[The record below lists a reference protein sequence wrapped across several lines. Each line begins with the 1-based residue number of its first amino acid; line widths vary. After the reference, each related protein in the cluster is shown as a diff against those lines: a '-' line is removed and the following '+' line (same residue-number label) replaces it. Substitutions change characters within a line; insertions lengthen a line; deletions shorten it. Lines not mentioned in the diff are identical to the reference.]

1 MSRPIHHLYAP
12 PLNAQATKAATLIWA
27 RTHHNPDQ
35 STRLEVLLTKR
46 SEEASFAPGAYVFP
60 GGKIA
65 PDDETHATH
74 YLALHPHCPLSLLQ
88 ASQICAALRES
99 FEELGLVLI
108 QDESGAHL
116 SLAQIETLKRHEDL
130 YPQLSRLKWTLC
142 IESPHLLCH
151 WITDRDLPI
160 RFDVPFFV
168 AQCPDDLHPTADE
181 KEQFDPTWLSPSEA
195 LLRHQAGQLHL
206 VYPTIKTL
214 ERLHGIHSVHALL
227 NATQHNAPW
236 FSSCPRAGFL
246 GGKKHRYME
255 HESAF
260 GELALVCPE
269 GQVQHHLDW
278 QSERAVALLKN
289 VARLTA
295 PNPGL
300 MTGPGTN
307 TYIVGT
313 PESGFIVI
321 DPGPALAEHL
331 ERICHATAGDIR
343 HIICTHSHA
352 DHSPGAKPLQAMCKH
367 TSPTIWGLPSAPTA
381 RANSVFVPDQACTD
395 GLTWVLTD
403 ERAKIDHT
411 LRVVFTP
418 GHAANHICLVLEEEG
433 LFFSGD
439 HILNG
444 STTVVDPPDGNM
456 NAYLASL
463 DRLRALCVR
472 EKIEF
477 ILPAHGHVLGNSFG
491 APFDPVHLID
501 NLKAHRLKRE
511 AKIKEVLRLDPKG
524 DLTTW
529 VKRAYDD
536 VPERVWPAA
545 LRSLSAHVERLLEM
559 GLGFEL
565 SLTAQEQLKHPSK
578 VLEL

>member
-12 PLNAQATKAATLIWA
+12 HLNAQATRAATLIWA

-46 SEEASFAPGAYVFP
+46 SEKASFAPGAYVFP
-60 GGKIA
+60 GGKIDPA
-65 PDDETHATH
+65 DESHAAA
-74 YLALHPHCPLSLLQ
+74 YLALHPNCKWTCVQ

-99 FEELGLVLI
+99 FEELGLVLV
-108 QDESGAHL
+108 QDESG
-116 SLAQIETLKRHEDL
+116 SRMPSAQIEKLFRHEDL
-130 YPQLSRLKWTLC
+130 YAQLSNLKWTLC

-151 WITDRDLPI
+151 WITDRDWPI

-168 AQCPDDLHPTADE
+168 VACPDDLHPSSDE
-181 KEQFDPTWLSPSEA
+181 KEQFDPLWMSPAEA
-195 LLRHQAGQLHL
+195 LKKNQADQLHL

-214 ERLHGIHSVHALL
+214 ERLQSLESAQALL
-227 NATQHNAPW
+227 DATKHNEPW
-236 FSSCPRAGFL
+236 FSSCARAGFL

-255 HESAF
+255 HEGAF

-331 ERICHATAGDIR
+331 ERICHATGGDIR

-352 DHSPGAKPLQAMCKH
+352 DHSPGAKPLQAMCKNA
-367 TSPTIWGLPSAPTA
+367 SPLIWGLPSAPTA

-395 GLTWVLTD
+395 GHAFVLQD
-403 ERAKIDHT
+403 ERSGIAHT

-463 DRLRALCVR
+463 ERLRALCVS
-472 EKIEF
+472 EHIEF
-477 ILPAHGHVLGNSFG
+477 ILPAHGHVLGNAFG

-501 NLKAHRLKRE
+501 NLRAHRLKRE
-511 AKIKEVLRLDPKG
+511 AKIKDVLRLDPKG
-524 DLTTW
+524 DLSTW

-545 LRSLSAHVERLLEM
+545 LRSLSAHVERLVEM
-559 GLGFEL
+559 GLEFEL
-565 SLTAQEQLKHPSK
+565 SLKAQEQLKHTSK

>member
-1 MSRPIHHLYAP
+1 MSRPLHHLYAP
-12 PLNAQATKAATLIWA
+12 HLNAQATQAASLIWA
-27 RTHHNPDQ
+27 RTHQGPDQ
-35 STRLEVLLTKR
+35 PPHLEVLLTKR

-60 GGKIA
+60 GGKIDPA
-65 PDDETHATH
+65 DEIHAKA
-74 YLALHPHCPLSLLQ
+74 YLAVHPNCKWTPAQ

-99 FEELGLVLI
+99 FEELGLVLV
-108 QDESGAHL
+108 QDESGARMP
-116 SLAQIETLKRHEDL
+116 SAQIEQLARHEDL
-130 YPQLSRLKWTLC
+130 YTQLSRLKWTLC
-142 IESPHLLCH
+142 IESVHLLCH

-168 AQCPDDLHPTADE
+168 AACPDDLHPSADE
-181 KEQFDPTWLSPSEA
+181 KEQFDPIWISPPLA
-195 LLRHQAGQLHL
+195 LQRHHAEQLHL

-214 ERLHGIHSVHALL
+214 ERLHSMHSAHALL
-227 NATQHNAPW
+227 DATKDQEPW
-236 FSSCPRAGFL
+236 FSSCARAGFL
-246 GGKKHRYME
+246 GGMKHRYME

-289 VARLTA
+289 VSRLTA

-313 PESGFIVI
+313 AQSGFIVI
-321 DPGPALAEHL
+321 DPGPATAEHL
-331 ERICHATAGDIR
+331 ERLCRTTSGDIR

-352 DHSPGAKPLQAMCKH
+352 DHSPGAKPLQAMCN
-367 TSPTIWGLPSAPTA
+367 TSSPIIWGLPSAPTA
-381 RANSVFVPDQACTD
+381 RANSVFVPDQPCTD
-395 GLTWVLTD
+395 GQTFVLQD
-403 ERAKIDHT
+403 EGSNISHT

-418 GHAANHICLVLEEEG
+418 GHAANHICLTLEEEG
-433 LFFSGD
+433 LLFSGD

-463 DRLRALCVR
+463 DRLRAICVT

-477 ILPAHGHVLGNSFG
+477 ILPAHGHVMGNTFG
-491 APFDPVHLID
+491 APYDPVHLID
-501 NLKAHRLKRE
+501 KLKAHRLKRE
-511 AKIKEVLRLDPKG
+511 AKIKEVLHLDPKG
-524 DLTTW
+524 DLSTW

-545 LRSLSAHVERLLEM
+545 LRSLSAHVERLVET
-559 GLGFEL
+559 GLAFEL
-565 SLTAQEQLKHPSK
+565 SLKAQEQLKHPSK